1 MQGINVAV
9 LKSEEETPTFIVNT
23 RKHLI
28 DSRRKNCA
36 NMSRD
41 EKRKHAKVIDG
52 LSKPYNTTLINVL
65 KSVEEE
71 APPEKADEILSII
84 EDMDGVQFDKKDGM
98 RETSPA

>member
-1 MQGINVAV
+1 METPIFVMQGIDVAV
-9 LKSEEETPTFIVNT
+9 QKSKEETPTFIVNT
-23 RKHLI
+23 CKHLI
-28 DSRRKNCA
+28 DSRRKNRA

-71 APPEKADEILSII
+71 ATPEKADELLSIM
-84 EDMDGVQFDKKDGM
+84 EDMDGVQFDK
-98 RETSPA
+98 